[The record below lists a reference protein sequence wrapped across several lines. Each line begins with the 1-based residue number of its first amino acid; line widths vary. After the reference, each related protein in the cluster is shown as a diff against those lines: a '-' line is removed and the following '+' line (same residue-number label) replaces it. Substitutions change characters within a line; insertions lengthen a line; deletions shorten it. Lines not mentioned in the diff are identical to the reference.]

1 MLYYTQKEV
10 LNINAKEIVLK
21 LMGDQN
27 KTNAQMADA
36 IGISSAAMWDR
47 LKSPKTNNLTIKKLN
62 EMLRAL
68 GYELVIMP
76 RAKAGRIDDAYV
88 VEDDK

>member
-1 MLYYTQKEV
+1 M
-10 LNINAKEIVLK
+10 NAKEIVLK
-21 LMGDQN
+21 LMEEQN

-76 RAKAGRIDDAYV
+76 RAKAGRIDGAYV